1 MDLFEVAQSTSVKEG
16 PLAARMRPRTLD
28 EYIGQDHIAGKGRLL
43 RRAIAADRLSSVI
56 FYGPPGTG
64 KTTLARVIA
73 NHTKSN
79 FVTLNAVLTGVQHI
93 RDAVAKADEQRS
105 LYNRR
110 TILFVDEVHRWNKSQ
125 QDALLP
131 WVENGT
137 IILVGA
143 TTENPFFEVNKALV
157 SRSRVFQ
164 LLPLTKDDL
173 AKAAHAALTDKER
186 GYGRW
191 NVEFESGA
199 LEHLIDT
206 ANGDARS
213 LLNALELAVETTP
226 ERWAPEETPCAPV
239 EGSRIYI
246 SCETAEQSI
255 QKKVVLYDRDGDYH
269 YDIIS
274 AFIKSLRGRDP
285 DAAMYWMARMLAA
298 GEDPHFIFRRMLIS
312 ACEDTGLADPHAL
325 GIVESCA
332 AAFDRIGL
340 PEGRFMLTQAALY
353 LATCEKSN
361 STLCFFDALKT
372 VAQEDAEVPN
382 HLKDASR
389 DSEELGHGKGYL
401 YPHAYK
407 DHWTAQQYLP
417 DNLSGKVFYNPSGQG
432 YEKTIRDAVL
442 SRRELQIAA
451 LLEKTGSAYTDEPNS
466 VANPAQDGVV
476 PLASQKHGEFWKARS
491 ESERSETLRSVRDYI
506 LSSCTIEKNSRCL
519 VGDADDGLLLW
530 ELNRK
535 TPDGFTAGL
544 CKTEQGFTVLTQY
557 ASTLEQLQRPVLIP
571 LSRSGSL
578 KEALKDGVF
587 GDVLFDCIFYRN
599 PVTKKEDIEKLCE
612 EITAL
617 LPFTA
622 QNAVIVIA
630 QKIPAL
636 SQRLSGLLKDN
647 CSTPS
652 SRKIPKATTSAAA
665 GSTDADTN
673 GNSDGADNGEPLFAG
688 STGEQL
694 KRLLEKAERAENEF
708 YTQDKN
714 PLFAW
719 NEKTVEKKLLVCMRE
734 AAHIKAQ
741 AANAHIKTDIKI
753 ISEKRRISAE
763 TAELWFD
770 TEKSS
775 YGRFLHGALGKDAYA
790 QFRRLFEQ
798 RAASGDFEWQSR
810 VAFFTVTC

>member
-1 MDLFEVAQSTSVKEG
+1 MDLFSGAAAEKSLKEG
-16 PLAARMRPRTLD
+16 PLAARMRPRNLD
-28 EYIGQDHIAGKGRLL
+28 EYIGQDHIVGKGRLL

-73 NHTKSN
+73 HHTKSN
-79 FVTLNAVLTGVQHI
+79 FVSLNAVLSGVQQI
-93 RDAVAKADEQRS
+93 RDAIAQADEQRS

-164 LLPLTKDDL
+164 LFTLTKDDL
-173 AKAAHAALTDKER
+173 MKAARAALDDKER

-191 NVEFESGA
+191 KVEFEKGA

-226 ERWAPEETPCAPV
+226 ERWAPDEVPCEPP
-239 EGSRIYI
+239 ENSPIYI
-246 SCETAEQSI
+246 SCETAEESI
-255 QKKVVLYDRDGDYH
+255 QKKAVLYDRDGDYH

-312 ACEDTGLADPHAL
+312 ACEDTGLADPHAI

-353 LATCEKSN
+353 LATCPKSN
-361 STLCFFDALKT
+361 STLCFFDALKS
-372 VAQEDAEVPN
+372 VGEEDAEVPN

-389 DSEELGHGKGYL
+389 DAAELGHGKGYM

-417 DNLSGKVFYNPSGQG
+417 DGLAGRVFYNPSGQG
-432 YEKTIRDAVL
+432 YEKIIRDEVL

-451 LLEKTGSAYTDEPNS
+451 MLENLEEKSAGGNPGSAFW
-466 VANPAQDGVV
+466 
-476 PLASQKHGEFWKARS
+476 QKRTESGKS
-491 ESERSETLRSVRDYI
+491 EMLRSLRDI
-506 LSSCTIEKNSRCL
+506 LIELAGFSANTRSL
-519 VGDADDGLLLW
+519 IMNADDALLVW
-530 ELNRK
+530 EINRK
-535 TPDGFTAGL
+535 TPDGFTVGL
-544 CKTEQGFTVLTQY
+544 CRNEKNLKILEQYT
-557 ASTLEQLQRPVLIP
+557 STLEDLHRPALIP
-571 LSRSGSL
+571 LPSDKSIGL
-578 KEALKDGVF
+578 QNALKNPVF
-587 GDVLFDCIFYRN
+587 TDTFFDRIFYRN
-599 PVTKKEDIEKLCE
+599 PVNTLSDTETLKTELR
-612 EITAL
+612 L
-617 LPFTA
+617 LKPLIADGGRLF
-622 QNAVIVIA
+622 IA
-630 QKIPAL
+630 QKIPSG
-636 SQRLSGLLKDN
+636 SQRLSELL
-647 CSTPS
+647 
-652 SRKIPKATTSAAA
+652 
-665 GSTDADTN
+665 
-673 GNSDGADNGEPLFAG
+673 EPLYAG
-688 STGEQL
+688 TENEQL
-694 KRLLEKAERAENEF
+694 IAEAKEAENAF
-708 YTQDKN
+708 YTDSAN
-714 PLFAW
+714 PLFCW
-719 NEKTVEKKLLVCMRE
+719 DEKTLEQKLAQE
-734 AAHIKAQ
+734 AEELC
-741 AANAHIKTDIKI
+741 ANVRILC
-753 ISEKRRISAE
+753 EKRSIHTEEIER
-763 TAELWFD
+763 WFAPVH
-770 TEKSS
+770 S
-775 YGRFLHGALGKDAYA
+775 AYA
-790 QFRRLFEQ
+790 
-798 RAASGDFEWQSR
+798 AALIKQLGTDKTAAFKTLVIQSTERKVIDWNSR
-810 VAFFTVTC
+810 VAFFTLTC